1 MFSCFKSGE
10 SAELRSLRSRITEL
24 ESKLLDKEKNQ
35 VHVCLSRRPLW
46 LSGSLSASFANIFAF
61 LILILSRLS
70 AGRAIKRGDGARKC
84 RASQPPLTHH
94 PVAYWIA
101 FSVLCQY
108 ICFLILV
115 SSRPS
120 AGRGFRVQGKL

>member
-61 LILILSRLS
+61 LILILSRQVELSNVEMKRESVELRNLRSRITLWLTGLLS
-70 AGRAIKRGDGARKC
+70 ASFANR
-84 RASQPPLTHH
+84 
-94 PVAYWIA
+94 
-101 FSVLCQY
+101 F
-108 ICFLILV
+108 V
-115 SSRPS
+115 S
-120 AGRGFRVQGKL
+120 